1 MILPIRAYGDPVL
14 RKICQSITSDFPGL
28 NQLIENMF
36 ETMYESN
43 GVGLAAPQVGH
54 DIRLFIID
62 TNAFSDKK
70 IKGVKKI
77 FINAVIIEESGV
89 EWDFEEG
96 CLSIPKIRENVKRPP
111 KLIIKYQDENFIWNE
126 ESFDDKAAR
135 VIQHE
140 FDHIEGVL
148 FIDHLS
154 PLKKQLIKG
163 KLINISKGKVDVDYK
178 MKFYFKK

>member
-1 MILPIRAYGDPVL
+1 M
-14 RKICQSITSDFPGL
+14 
-28 NQLIENMF
+28 
-36 ETMYESN
+36 
-43 GVGLAAPQVGH
+43 
-54 DIRLFIID
+54 
-62 TNAFSDKK
+62 
-70 IKGVKKI
+70 
-77 FINAVIIEESGV
+77 
-89 EWDFEEG
+89 
-96 CLSIPKIRENVKRPP
+96 
-111 KLIIKYQDENFIWNE
+111 
-126 ESFDDKAAR
+126 AAR

>member
-14 RKICQSITSDFPGL
+14 RKICQTISPDYPGL
-28 NQLIENMF
+28 GQLISDMY

-43 GVGLAAPQVGH
+43 GVGLAAPQVGR

-70 IKGVKKI
+70 IKGVKKT
-77 FINAVIIEESGV
+77 FINAQLVEENGNL
-89 EWDFEEG
+89 WDFEEG
-96 CLSIPKIRENVKRPP
+96 CLSIPRIRENIKR
-111 KLIIKYQDENFIWNE
+111 KSELVIKYQDESFVWHQ
-126 ESFDDKAAR
+126 ESFDDMAAR

-140 FDHIEGVL
+140 YDHIEGVL
-148 FIDHLS
+148 FVDHLS

-163 KLINISKGKVDVDYK
+163 KLQNISKGKVDVDYK
-178 MKFYFKK
+178 MKFYLKK

>member
-14 RKICQSITSDFPGL
+14 RKKCQSIEPDYAGL
-28 NQLIENMF
+28 EQLIADMF

-43 GVGLAAPQVGH
+43 GVGLAAPQVGR
-54 DIRLFIID
+54 DIRLFVID

-77 FINAVIIEESGV
+77 FINAELVEEKGNP
-89 EWDFEEG
+89 WDFEEG
-96 CLSIPKIRENVKRPP
+96 CLSIPRIRENIRRHAEIA
-111 KLIIKYQDENFIWNE
+111 LKYQDENFKWHEETFNE
-126 ESFDDKAAR
+126 MVAR

-140 FDHIEGVL
+140 YDHIEGVM
-148 FIDHLS
+148 FVDHLS

-163 KLINISKGKVDVDYK
+163 KLQNISKGKVEVDYK